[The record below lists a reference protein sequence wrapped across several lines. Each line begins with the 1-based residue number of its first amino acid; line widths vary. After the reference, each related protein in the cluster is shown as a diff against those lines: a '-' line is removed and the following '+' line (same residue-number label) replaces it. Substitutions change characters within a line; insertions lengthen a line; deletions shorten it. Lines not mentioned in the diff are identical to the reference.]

1 MPKGRYINFAALE
14 EMYGTEVVET
24 LRRQMEIEADRIVQ
38 DMKSRVPVRTG
49 RLRDSIHW
57 RWNKNKTAI
66 EILADAPNPK
76 NGVKYGR
83 FVEFSPRISK
93 PFFYPAMDA
102 HRESYREALKAAL
115 RKAISKGI
123 KNGSN

>member
-14 EMYGTEVVET
+14 EMYGTEVVEA
-24 LRRQMEIEADRIVQ
+24 LRQQMEIEADRIVQ

-83 FVEFSPRISK
+83 FVEFSPRINK

-115 RKAISKGI
+115 RKAISRGI

>member
-1 MPKGRYINFAALE
+1 MPKGRYISFAALE
-14 EMYGTEVVET
+14 EMYGTEVAET

-49 RLRDSIHW
+49 RLRDSIRW

-102 HRESYREALKAAL
+102 HRESYREALKDAL

-123 KNGSN
+123 KNGFD

>member
-1 MPKGRYINFAALE
+1 MPKGRYISFAALE

-38 DMKSRVPVRTG
+38 NMKSRVPVRTG
-49 RLRDSIHW
+49 RLRDSIRW

-102 HRESYREALKAAL
+102 HRESYREALKDAL

-123 KNGSN
+123 KNGFD

>member
-14 EMYGTEVVET
+14 EMYGTEVVEA

-57 RWNKNKTAI
+57 RWKKNKTAI

-76 NGVKYGR
+76 NGVNTDGLLN
-83 FVEFSPRISK
+83 SPRGSASRFSIR
-93 PFFYPAMDA
+93 PWM
-102 HRESYREALKAAL
+102 HTG
-115 RKAISKGI
+115 KAIAKHSRLL
-123 KNGSN
+123 

>member
-14 EMYGTEVVET
+14 EMYGTEVAET

-38 DMKSRVPVRTG
+38 DMQSRVPVRTG
-49 RLRDSIHW
+49 RLRDSIRW

-102 HRESYREALKAAL
+102 HRESYREALKDAL

-123 KNGSN
+123 KNGFD